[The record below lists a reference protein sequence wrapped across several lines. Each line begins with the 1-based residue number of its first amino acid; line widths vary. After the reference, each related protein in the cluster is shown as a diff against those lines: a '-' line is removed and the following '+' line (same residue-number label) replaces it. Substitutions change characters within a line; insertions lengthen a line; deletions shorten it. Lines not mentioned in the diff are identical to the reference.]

1 MECVR
6 CLGVTDGGIP
16 ATNLAGTFDSEDD
29 G

>member
-1 MECVR
+1 VR